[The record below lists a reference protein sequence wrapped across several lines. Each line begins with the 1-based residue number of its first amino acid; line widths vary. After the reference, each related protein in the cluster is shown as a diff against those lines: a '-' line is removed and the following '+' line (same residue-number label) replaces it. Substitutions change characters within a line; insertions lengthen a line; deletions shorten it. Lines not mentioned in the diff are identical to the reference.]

1 RNDLRK
7 ILVAQLAGDRPEN
20 ARALRVQLI
29 VDDDDRIVIE
39 TQIRTVR
46 PAQLV
51 FRAYHHAVHDLALFD
66 RAIRRRFFDVR
77 LDDVA
82 DERVPLTGFVQHPN
96 RPRDPRAGIV
106 GYIQIGTQLDHAST
120 FSTCRD

>member
-1 RNDLRK
+1 TCSTLPTLPFSSPDSTTTISFFFTCISDNLRRERNDLRK

-51 FRAYHHAVHDLALFD
+51 FRAYHHAVHDLALF
-66 RAIRRRFFDVR
+66 
-77 LDDVA
+77 
-82 DERVPLTGFVQHPN
+82 
-96 RPRDPRAGIV
+96 
-106 GYIQIGTQLDHAST
+106 
-120 FSTCRD
+120 